1 MAGPIRIYDASY
13 KTATDLSAK
22 QFRVLVAGTET
33 NDVTLESTTDETTP
47 TAGTK
52 MPVGIL
58 QNAPGK
64 YSDVKVGIAARVRK
78 LGVSKAVAA
87 AAITRGQL
95 LEPTKDGR
103 VRPVSI
109 TTSGTTQY
117 VVGIAEE
124 SASAGGTLKVFLTL
138 SSYVV

>member
-22 QFRVLVAGTET
+22 QFRVVIAGDGT
-33 NDVTLESTTDETTP
+33 NDVTVESTETDATP
-47 TAGTK
+47 GTK
-52 MPVGIL
+52 MPLGIL

-78 LGVSKAVAA
+78 LGVSKAISAGP
-87 AAITRGQL
+87 ISRGDL

-103 VRPVSI
+103 VKRVSAA
-109 TTSGTTQY
+109 SGTAQI
-117 VVGIAEE
+117 VVGIAEDKVT
-124 SASAGGTLKVFLTL
+124 AADTILKVFLTL
-138 SSYVV
+138 GSYTV

>member
-13 KTATDLSAK
+13 KTAEDLSGN
-22 QFRVLVAGTET
+22 QFRVVFPKAGTENEVVGSST
-33 NDVTLESTTDETTP
+33 PVT
-47 TAGTK
+47 

-78 LGVSKAVAA
+78 MGVSKAIAA
-87 AAITRGQL
+87 GTIARGDL
-95 LEPTKDGR
+95 LEPTTDGR
-103 VRPVSI
+103 VQKVSAA
-109 TTSGTTQY
+109 SGTTQY

-124 SASAGGTLKVFLTL
+124 GASAGGTLKVFLTL
-138 SSYVV
+138 GSYVV